1 MPLETVG
8 SLGDTTNHLLVGIVM
23 STVIF
28 TTTEDIT
35 TTIATVEITMD
46 FTDVGAD
53 IILVLRMEV
62 RSIVQSP
69 TVKTNT
75 LTRISFHPNQ

>member
-8 SLGDTTNHLLVGIVM
+8 PLGNTTNHPLVGIVM
-23 STVIF
+23 STPIF

-35 TTIATVEITMD
+35 TTITTVEITMD
-46 FTDVGAD
+46 FAVVGVD

-75 LTRISFHPNQ
+75 L